1 MVQSRIRRISK
12 LYAINTLLV
21 ECRGNPTSR
30 MIIMRTLL
38 LCFARDD
45 TGVTAIEYGLLA
57 SLVAVVIITSVRLVG
72 TNLTAK
78 FIAIA
83 AAL

>member
-1 MVQSRIRRISK
+1 
-12 LYAINTLLV
+12 
-21 ECRGNPTSR
+21 
-30 MIIMRTLL
+30 MIIMRNLL

-45 TGVTAIEYGLLA
+45 TGVTGIEYGLLA

-78 FIAIA
+78 FNAVA
-83 AAL
+83 SAL

>member
-1 MVQSRIRRISK
+1 
-12 LYAINTLLV
+12 
-21 ECRGNPTSR
+21 
-30 MIIMRTLL
+30 MIIMRNLL

-45 TGVTAIEYGLLA
+45 TGVTGIEYGLLA

-83 AAL
+83 AAPCTREARRR